1 MVSGIAICTFAVGLV
16 AAEGT
21 TIDLVLALG
30 ADDNTSRNLCL
41 LIVIVI
47 EVGVA
52 VGVVAVGV
60 VAAGVV
66 AVGVV
71 AVGVVAVGVVAV
83 GVVAVGVVVVDVAA
97 VGVVTAGVFDEQV
110 WYFHSPSGAKQHGFD
125 VGVVGTVGGV
135 TVVGLSV
142 VRGVADNC

>member
-1 MVSGIAICTFAVGLV
+1 M
-16 AAEGT
+16 
-21 TIDLVLALG
+21 IDLVLALG
-30 ADDNTSRNLCL
+30 VDDNTSRNLRL

-47 EVGVA
+47 EVGVI
-52 VGVVAVGV
+52 
-60 VAAGVV
+60 AAGVV
-66 AVGVV
+66 A
-71 AVGVVAVGVVAV
+71 AGVVAV

>member
-1 MVSGIAICTFAVGLV
+1 M
-16 AAEGT
+16 
-21 TIDLVLALG
+21 IDLVLALG
-30 ADDNTSRNLCL
+30 ADDNTSRNLRL

-47 EVGVA
+47 KAGVAAVGVVA

-66 AVGVV
+66 AAGVVVAGVV
-71 AVGVVAVGVVAV
+71 AAGVVAV